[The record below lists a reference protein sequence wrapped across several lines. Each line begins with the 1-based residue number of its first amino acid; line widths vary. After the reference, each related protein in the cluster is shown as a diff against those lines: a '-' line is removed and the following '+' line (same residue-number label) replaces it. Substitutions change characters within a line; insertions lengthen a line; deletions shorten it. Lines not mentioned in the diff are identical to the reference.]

1 MPIACTFPQAERV
14 QHLDRLNYTL
24 CESGSQVYIHK
35 ESGSQTV
42 SGRVSCSRSVAHQT
56 FQAEDFKLLGHPTV
70 QRGEFYKLKFVG
82 WCVGWLR
89 RVRRVT
95 LLALHQLTCRRLDNE
110 HSLTMLGCAEL
121 LWLGVGALVPCL
133 SHCLDSFAL
142 VPLPWLLWLGSFG
155 LASFAL
161 SCSGR
166 DPLAWFLWL
175 GSSGLVPLACSLWL
189 GSSGLAPLAWLLWLG
204 PFGLASFGFVLL

>member
-1 MPIACTFPQAERV
+1 MSIAWTFPQAERV

-56 FQAEDFKLLGHPTV
+56 CQAEDFKLLGHPTV

-110 HSLTMLGCAEL
+110 HSLTM
-121 LWLGVGALVPCL
+121 
-133 SHCLDSFAL
+133 
-142 VPLPWLLWLGSFG
+142 
-155 LASFAL
+155 
-161 SCSGR
+161 
-166 DPLAWFLWL
+166 AWFLWP
-175 GSSGLVPLACSLWL
+175 GSF
-189 GSSGLAPLAWLLWLG
+189 GLAPLAWLRWHG
-204 PFGLASFGFVLL
+204 SCGLAPLARILPLGSAPLLGLLLLGSFALASVSWLL